1 MEFFVTGISKSWRG
15 RMLGEGAW
23 HRAGGTHTP
32 KYLDQLLRIEIKKI
46 FKVMCSFDQNIGLL
60 PLVSTVSQK

>member
-1 MEFFVTGISKSWRG
+1 MYVCVWGGGVGGMAQGT
-15 RMLGEGAW
+15 
-23 HRAGGTHTP
+23 GGTHTP
-32 KYLDQLLRIEIKKI
+32 KYPDQLLRIEIKKI